1 MDQGATAWIR
11 RCSISA
17 RGIASGSQ
25 TSVLISTPEKRWWS
39 SRTTS
44 NRWPSCSRLI
54 RAPGLGD
61 SARRAMMQRSAA
73 CGEVIAK
80 HAHPEARSILRG
92 ESRGFHD
99 RLPAR
104 QIRFDEFRKLLW
116 ARAAGI
122 ESQLDQSGFALGGVE
137 RITDT

>member
-61 SARRAMMQRSAA
+61 SARRNAIFAA
-73 CGEVIAK
+73 Y
-80 HAHPEARSILRG
+80 AHG
-92 ESRGFHD
+92 
-99 RLPAR
+99 
-104 QIRFDEFRKLLW
+104 KLLVGATMYGTLFPCADC
-116 ARAAGI
+116 ARAIVAAGLSRLVVI
-122 ESQLDQSGFALGGVE
+122 GVPKDPVRDERWLEHYYHSE
-137 RITDT
+137 RIL